1 MFFSGEDFPAS
12 ILTSSSSP
20 SPAEAWTYMAEN
32 DSVYKKNY
40 HLKWSTLLGQ
50 PVSYYDV
57 ILAFIYYFIF
67 LHFSFRLCAH
77 KEGTGDDHSW
87 PDPASFAATQ
97 TPVMILIFLYFIS
110 PHILHLFYNFYCS
123 NMCVYGCL
131 RESL

>member
-1 MFFSGEDFPAS
+1 
-12 ILTSSSSP
+12 
-20 SPAEAWTYMAEN
+20 MAEN

-67 LHFSFRLCAH
+67 LHFSFRLRAH
-77 KEGTGDDHSW
+77 KAGTGDDHSW

-97 TPVMILIFLYFIS
+97 TPGNDFNIS
-110 PHILHLFYNFYCS
+110 LFYFTTYS
-123 NMCVYGCL
+123 SLILQFLLFQYVCL
-131 RESL
+131 WMLARESIKLFQHPSFSLAFRIFYRLQDFSS